1 MSSETPETIPS
12 RTPKS
17 PLLALAAS
25 FCLGA
30 LLARGISAQ
39 STVTAWSLITA
50 SVCLLTGL
58 IILRARWLHLAA
70 LFAALGFVAAG
81 AGASSLF
88 ESRFGPQHVSNLA
101 ALGVDLEDPVRL
113 EGRLVST
120 PQHTPYGLQFNVD
133 VQRLESRGR
142 VHEMNGKVRLRVA
155 AGEDPETAAIADS
168 LRLEYGD
175 SIRALARLR
184 KPRIY
189 QNPGSFDFRRWMESI
204 EDVTWVG
211 TIKNPRLVEKLL
223 PASSLGVAARFARTR
238 HRLLQTIDELYPP
251 WSAQGRYGA
260 VLKAVLWGDRSALD
274 SDTIENFRKTGLYHL
289 LVIAGLHVGL
299 LALLVGYLLRWSPLG
314 ASMRYAALLLFLL
327 VYAGL
332 VEQRAPTL
340 RATLMIAVYL
350 LARLLYRQHAALN
363 AIGLAALILLVHR
376 PAWLFE
382 SGFQLSFAAALLIAG
397 LAVPILER
405 TTEPYRRALF
415 RLEDVPLDNVLQPRQ
430 AQFRLELRR
439 VIAWLSARVHLPER
453 YASLSTRAVIAPIK
467 LIFWTATMLLF
478 SAVLQLGLLL
488 PMAETFHR
496 VSLVGVMLNA
506 VAIPVMT
513 ALLAIALPTVV
524 LGAAWPALALW
535 PARLLTP
542 VMWLLFWLT
551 DFRRL
556 PDWLSYRIPAPPVWV
571 ACGFALAAV
580 IAAGALGR
588 LRRVFWATLPVLGLF
603 VCLVAWDPF
612 PPRLPRGALEVTALD
627 CGVGDAL
634 FLVLPDRT
642 TMLVDAAGTAER
654 GAQEGAY
661 RGRRWD
667 PGEDVVSPYLWS
679 RGIKRLDIVVLT
691 HAHED
696 HLGGLAAVIRNF
708 RIREFWHGNNPS
720 TPKYEALLE
729 EVRAQGMRE
738 QQLAAGDTIV
748 RGSATMQVL
757 WPPAQRKPGRTV
769 SNDDSLVL
777 RIDAGGASVL
787 LPGDVSREVEQQLL
801 ASGVKLESQV
811 LKVAHHG
818 SASSSTPEFLARVA
832 PRVALIPSEST
843 GLVNLPNPAT
853 LERLS
858 HTHARVFRTDT
869 DGAITVEMRPGALV
883 VRRHIALRADSIT
896 GAGGATPP
904 GAETLSVR

>member
-1 MSSETPETIPS
+1 MSTPVPNPRS
-12 RTPKS
+12 SGVAKS
-17 PLLALAAS
+17 PLLGMAVTFS
-25 FCLGA
+25 LGIV
-30 LLARGISAQ
+30 LARGISAQ

-50 SVCLLTGL
+50 CVCLLTGL

-70 LFAALGFVAAG
+70 LLAALGFVAAG
-81 AGASSLF
+81 AAASSLF
-88 ESRFGPQHVSNLA
+88 ESRFGLQHVSNLA

-113 EGRLVST
+113 EGSLVST
-120 PQHTPYGLQFNVD
+120 PQHTPYGLQFDVN
-133 VQRLESRGR
+133 VQRLESRAR
-142 VHEMNGKVRLRVA
+142 VQEMNGKVRLRVS
-155 AGEDPETAAIADS
+155 AGEDPEDAAIAES

-211 TIKNPRLVEKLL
+211 TIKNPRLIEKLP
-223 PASSLGVAARFARTR
+223 PAGSVVVAAGFARTR
-238 HRLLQTIDELYPP
+238 HRLLQSIDELYPP

-274 SDTIENFRKTGLYHL
+274 SDTIENFRRTGLYHL

-299 LALLVGYLLRWSPLG
+299 LALLVGYLLRWSPLCP
-314 ASMRYAALLLFLL
+314 SMRYVALLLFLL

-350 LARLLYRQHAALN
+350 LARLLYRHHAGLN
-363 AIGLAALILLVHR
+363 AIGFATLILLAHR
-376 PAWLFE
+376 PPWLFE

-405 TTEPYRRALF
+405 TTEPYRRALVRVEDI
-415 RLEDVPLDNVLQPRQ
+415 RLDDIQEPPQ

-439 VIAWLSARVHLPER
+439 SISWVRARLRLSEEQ
-453 YASLSTRAVIAPIK
+453 ASRSTGLLIAPIR
-467 LIFWTATMLLF
+467 LVIWTVNMLLF

-488 PMAETFHR
+488 PMVETFHR
-496 VSLVGVMLNA
+496 VSLVGVTLNA
-506 VAIPVMT
+506 LAIPIMT
-513 ALLAIALPTVV
+513 ALLAIALPTVI
-524 LGAAWPALALW
+524 LGAAWPALAAW

-542 VMWLLFWLT
+542 VMSGLFWLT
-551 DFRRL
+551 DLPRL
-556 PDWLSYRIPAPPVWV
+556 PGWLSYRVPEPPVWV

-580 IAAGALGR
+580 IAAGSLGR
-588 LRRVFWATLPVLGLF
+588 LRRVFWLTLAVLGLF

-627 CGVGDAL
+627 CGIGDAL
-634 FLVLPDRT
+634 LLVLPDRT
-642 TMLVDAAGTAER
+642 TVLVDAAGTAER
-654 GAQEGAY
+654 GAQEGAF

-667 PGEDVVSPYLWS
+667 PGEDIVSPYLWS
-679 RGIKRLDIVVLT
+679 RGIKRLDIVMLT

-708 RIREFWHGNNPS
+708 RIGEFWHGNNPL
-720 TPKYEALLE
+720 TRKYEALLE
-729 EVRAQGMRE
+729 EVRGQGIPER
-738 QQLAAGDTIV
+738 QLAAGDAIT
-748 RGSATMQVL
+748 RGSVLMKVL
-757 WPPAQRKPGRTV
+757 WPTAQRKPGRTV
-769 SNDDSLVL
+769 SNDDSLAL
-777 RIDAGGASVL
+777 RIDAGEASVL

-801 ASGVKLESQV
+801 GSGLKLESQV

-818 SASSSTPEFLARVA
+818 SASSSSPEFLARVA
-832 PRVALIPSEST
+832 PRVALIPAESS
-843 GLVNLPNPAT
+843 GLVNLPSPET

-858 HTHARVFRTDT
+858 HTHAKVLRTDT

-883 VRRHIALRADSIT
+883 VRRHMGLRADSI
-896 GAGGATPP
+896 AGVGVATPP
-904 GAETLSVR
+904 GATTLSVR